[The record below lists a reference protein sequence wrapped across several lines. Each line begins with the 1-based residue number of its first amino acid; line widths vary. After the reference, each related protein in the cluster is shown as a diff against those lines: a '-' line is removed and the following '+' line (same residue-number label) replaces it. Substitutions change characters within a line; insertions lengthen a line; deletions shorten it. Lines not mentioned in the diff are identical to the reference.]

1 MKCGGGF
8 FGGLA
13 ATPPVAGGRIIAVG
27 GRAAIPLTA
36 INNNKLFDFTCEGI
50 LIHAATAA
58 AAGTLADSYY
68 DGRMR

>member
-1 MKCGGGF
+1 MKCGGF

-50 LIHAATAA
+50 LIHAA